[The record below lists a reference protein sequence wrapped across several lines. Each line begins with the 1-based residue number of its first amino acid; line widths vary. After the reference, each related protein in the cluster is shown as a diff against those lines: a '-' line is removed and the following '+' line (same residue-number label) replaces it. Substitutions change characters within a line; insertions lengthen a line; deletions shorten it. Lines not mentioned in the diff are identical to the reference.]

1 MISGQGPRRKEYV
14 GDAATDTFAYDFHI
28 LDDAELAVYS
38 GVSNAAIVADPA
50 GSLKTEGTHY
60 TVTGVGEA
68 AGGNVVFT
76 TGNIP
81 PVPTDALANVI
92 ILGNTPRNQL
102 NQFTEGGP
110 LPAATIE
117 ASFDKLTKLIQEL
130 RERVDRGIILPAT
143 SLLDNLVMPV
153 PGALQLF
160 RWNAAGTAWELVS
173 AAGLDG
179 ASEIVWFAET
189 ATLTAGITTLT
200 LTHNLASATAK
211 LVSPVSIG
219 WAMGP
224 YNLDSQAANTFAFR
238 WTNPVPASGG
248 PFTIRW
254 GATP

>member
-1 MISGQGPRRKEYV
+1 MISGQGPRRKEYI
-14 GDAATDTFAYDFHI
+14 GDAIVDTFAYDFHI
-28 LDDAELAVYS
+28 DDDSELLVYT
-38 GVSNAAIVADPA
+38 GVSNAAIAADPA

-68 AGGNVVFT
+68 AGGNVVFVT
-76 TGNIP
+76 ASIP

-102 NQFTEGGP
+102 TQLTEGGP
-110 LPAATIE
+110 FAAATIE
-117 ASFDKLTKLIQEL
+117 AAFDKMTKLIQEL
-130 RERVDRGIILPAT
+130 RERVDRGIILPPT
-143 SLLDNLVMPV
+143 SLLDNLVMPI

-173 AAGLDG
+173 GAGLG
-179 ASEIVWFAET
+179 LGTEIVWFSET
-189 ATLTAGITTLT
+189 AALTAGLTTLT

-211 LVSPVSIG
+211 LVSPVSYG
-219 WAMGP
+219 WAMGAHSV
-224 YNLDSQAANTFAFR
+224 DAQDANTFTFR
-238 WTNPVPASGG
+238 WTNPVPSSGG